1 MINHILVP
9 LDESILAECVLPHV
23 LTLAMGMQAKVTLL
37 HVLEMPQTADKQV
50 IDPLEW
56 HLKKN
61 ESEEYLQQVASKLQQ
76 HNLAVEASIMEG
88 IPARLIVDY
97 ATQNDV
103 DLIALSSHGRS
114 GLSGWNISSVVQK
127 IVLRSFKSILL
138 VRAYMA
144 GDKPLEEIRYRRLFV
159 GLDFS
164 TRAEYILPVAVSL
177 AQFNDAELSIGMVIR
192 KPEILH
198 RFPLSTEQN
207 NLIQEIADGNYRAAS
222 HYFDQLQSRLSLQG
236 VKVHT
241 HLVVKDNLVTA
252 LHDMVEL
259 ENPDLVMLVAHGQ
272 AGENRWPYGSIASSF
287 IAHGTSSLLMLQD
300 LSGDEIKRT
309 EAEIAAR
316 EIKGH

>member
-1 MINHILVP
+1 MIKHILVP

-23 LTLAMGMQAKVTLL
+23 LTIALGTQAQITLL
-37 HVLEMPQTADKQV
+37 HVLEMPQAAEKQV

-61 ESEEYLQQVASKLQQ
+61 ESEEYLQRVASKLER
-76 HNLAVEASIMEG
+76 HNLAVEALVMEG
-88 IPARLIVDY
+88 VPAELIVDY
-97 ATQNDV
+97 ANQNDV

-127 IVLRSFKSILL
+127 IVFRSFKSILL
-138 VRAYMA
+138 VRAYLT
-144 GDKPLEEIRYRRLFV
+144 GDKPLKEIRYRRLFV

-164 TRAEYILPVAVSL
+164 TRAEYILPLAVNL
-177 AQFNDAELSIGMVIR
+177 AQLHDAELNIGMVIR
-192 KPEILH
+192 NPEILH
-198 RFPLSTEQN
+198 RFPLSTEQR
-207 NLIQEIADGNYRAAS
+207 NLAKEIADGNYRAAS
-222 HYFDQLQSRLSLQG
+222 HYFDQLQSRLSLQSI
-236 VKVHT
+236 KLQT
-241 HLVVKDNLVTA
+241 HLVVKDNNVTA
-252 LHDMVEL
+252 LHDMVEH

-287 IAHGTSSLLMLQD
+287 IAHGTSSLLILQD
-300 LSGDEIKRT
+300 LSGEEIKRT